1 MYLTILTLHSF
12 FRWVV
17 LLGILTGI
25 FRASRGLLGR
35 LPFTPLDNTIRHTTA
50 TLAHV
55 QLILGY
61 GLYLVSPLLA
71 SFHLRDAEHEPTAL
85 FFGVQHVAL
94 MTIAITVLTIGS
106 ALAKRQATD
115 QAKFRTM
122 AGWFALAL
130 LIILVAIPWPF
141 SPFAQRPL
149 IRL

>member
-1 MYLTILTLHSF
+1 MYLTLLTLHSF

-17 LLGILTGI
+17 LVGLLTGI
-25 FRASRGLLGR
+25 FRAGRGCLGR
-35 LPFTPLDNTIRHTTA
+35 QAFTPLDNTIRHTTA

-61 GLYLVSPLLA
+61 GLYLVSPLTA
-71 SFHLRDAEHEPTAL
+71 SFHLRDAEHVPTSL

-94 MTIAITVLTIGS
+94 MAIAITVLTIGS

-122 AGWFALAL
+122 FGWFALAL
-130 LIILVAIPWPF
+130 LLILVAIPWPF
-141 SPFAQRPL
+141 SPLAQRPL
-149 IRL
+149 LRF

>member
-1 MYLTILTLHSF
+1 MYQTLLTLHSF

-17 LLGILTGI
+17 LLGILTGL
-25 FRASRGLLGR
+25 FRAGRGWLGQR
-35 LPFTPLDNTIRHTTA
+35 AFTPLDNTIRHTTA

-55 QLILGY
+55 QLMLGY

-71 SFHLRDAEHEPTAL
+71 SFHLRDAEHAPTTL

-94 MTIAITVLTIGS
+94 MTIAIAVLTIGS

-122 AGWFALAL
+122 LGWFTLAL
-130 LIILVAIPWPF
+130 LLILVAIPWPF

-149 IRL
+149 IRF